1 MTAAA
6 PRYDDRVP
14 VVSVHSARFAWMV
27 LACCLAAGGCATSAG
42 PAYLTI
48 DSTAYAQA
56 FDAAIAAA
64 RANDMPPALR
74 DRRLG
79 VIETTPS
86 IAGSIL
92 EPWRSGNA
100 SLDQAMENTVVLQRR
115 RARFEFTPA
124 TIRDAATGGPP
135 DLLGLSGPPAD
146 LTSFEGA
153 VELRV
158 SVIIERAYS
167 PGIRRS
173 TWSGSGTSHAVIR
186 RPASDP
192 EATTKSFWA
201 PVARDTAFEKRLL
214 ALVARTLTAGSR

>member
-1 MTAAA
+1 M
-6 PRYDDRVP
+6 
-14 VVSVHSARFAWMV
+14 S
-27 LACCLAAGGCATSAG
+27 LACCLTAGGCATSVG

-64 RANDMPPALR
+64 RANDMPPAMR
-74 DRRLG
+74 DRRRG
-79 VIETTPS
+79 VIETAPS

-92 EPWRSGNA
+92 EPWRGGNA
-100 SLDQAMENTVVLQRR
+100 SLDQAMENTIALQRR

-124 TIRDAATGGPP
+124 TIRDAAADGAP
-135 DLLGLSGPPAD
+135 DLLGLSGPPPD

-158 SVIIERAYS
+158 SVVIERAYS

-173 TWSGSGTSHAVIR
+173 TWSSQGTSRAVIT
-186 RPASDP
+186 RPATDP
-192 EATTKSFWA
+192 ESATTPFWA
-201 PVARDTAFEKRLL
+201 PVARDTAFEQRLL
-214 ALVARTLTAGSR
+214 ALVAESLTDRSR

>member
-1 MTAAA
+1 M
-6 PRYDDRVP
+6 
-14 VVSVHSARFAWMV
+14 S
-27 LACCLAAGGCATSAG
+27 LACCLTAGGCATSVG

-64 RANDMPPALR
+64 RVNDMPPAMR
-74 DRRLG
+74 DRRRG

-92 EPWRSGNA
+92 EPWRGGNA
-100 SLDQAMENTVVLQRR
+100 SLDQAMENTIVLQRR

-124 TIRDAATGGPP
+124 TIRDAAAGGAP
-135 DLLGLSGPPAD
+135 DLLGLSGPPPD

-158 SVIIERAYS
+158 SVVIERAYS

-173 TWSGSGTSHAVIR
+173 TWSSRGTSRAIIR
-186 RPASDP
+186 HPATDP
-192 EATTKSFWA
+192 ESPTMPFWA
-201 PVARDTAFEKRLL
+201 PVSRDTAFEQRLL
-214 ALVARTLTAGSR
+214 ALVAGSLTARSR

>member
-1 MTAAA
+1 MA
-6 PRYDDRVP
+6 
-14 VVSVHSARFAWMV
+14 
-27 LACCLAAGGCATSAG
+27 LACCLTAGGCATSDG

-48 DSTAYAQA
+48 DSTTYAHA

-74 DRRLG
+74 DRRRG

-92 EPWRSGNA
+92 EPWRGGNA
-100 SLDQAMENTVVLQRR
+100 SLDQAMENTIVLQRR

-124 TIRDAATGGPP
+124 TIRDAAAGGPP

-173 TWSGSGTSHAVIR
+173 TWSSAGTSVAVIR
-186 RPASDP
+186 RPATDP
-192 EATTKSFWA
+192 EATTRSFWV
-201 PVARDTAFEKRLL
+201 PVDRDTAFEKRLL
-214 ALVARTLTAGSR
+214 ALVAESLTARSR

>member
-1 MTAAA
+1 MMM
-6 PRYDDRVP
+6 RVP
-14 VVSVHSARFAWMV
+14 ASAHTRRFAWMS
-27 LACCLAAGGCATSAG
+27 LACCLAAGGCATSVG

-56 FDAAIAAA
+56 FDAAIATA
-64 RANDMPPALR
+64 RANDMPPAMR

-92 EPWRSGNA
+92 EPWRGGNA
-100 SLDQAMENTVVLQRR
+100 SFDQAMENTIVLQRR

-124 TIRDAATGGPP
+124 TIRDAAAGGPP
-135 DLLGLSGPPAD
+135 DLLGLSGPPPD
-146 LTSFEGA
+146 LTAFEGA

-158 SVIIERAYS
+158 SVVIERAYS

-173 TWSGSGTSHAVIR
+173 TWSRTGTSRAVIT

-192 EATTKSFWA
+192 ETPTKPFWT
-201 PVARDTAFEKRLL
+201 PVARDTAFEQRLL
-214 ALVARTLTAGSR
+214 ALVAESLTARKR